1 MYWRPVAAVAYL
13 AAMETT
19 FPGSVI
25 PVPEPALTPDEI
37 VERAAAMR
45 EDLRE
50 RQAETEERTFYA
62 PEIHQAF
69 ADAGFYRILQPR
81 RFGGYEFDIE
91 TYYRVVIELS
101 RGCPS
106 TGWCF
111 CLGGA
116 HVLQLAAYFGEE
128 AQAAI
133 FGADGHFVAA
143 SRDLPAG
150 TATPV
155 DGGYRIEG
163 TWNYCSGAPYS
174 THFIARAKLAGPDGE
189 VPDEPRLALVA
200 IARDDWEMLDDWHG
214 ILGLRG
220 TGSHSIRVPG
230 AVVPESWV
238 VTDDPFDLA
247 EGHAAPLRVHPNP
260 MYNRQHINFFHGE
273 IAAIM
278 TGVAMAAVDEYER
291 IVLTNRT
298 YDPLPPGPRW
308 AAPDY
313 QRPLGLG
320 SAKAQAAREITLGT
334 ARRHLELCHRE
345 ADGGG
350 AYRFDEDL
358 LHESMQGQAA
368 VTAFE
373 AIEML
378 VRMSGSS
385 HAVREGQR
393 MERYM
398 RDALV
403 YRSHQQGAN
412 IEMMATVFGRS
423 RLEHLRGD

>member
-1 MYWRPVAAVAYL
+1 MQ
-13 AAMETT
+13 TT
-19 FPGSVI
+19 SPASVI
-25 PVPEPALTPDEI
+25 AVPEPALTPDEI
-37 VERAAAMR
+37 VQRAAGMR
-45 EDLRE
+45 EELRA

-69 ADAGFYRILQPR
+69 TDAGFYRILQPR
-81 RFGGYEFDIE
+81 RFGGYEFEIE
-91 TYYRVVIELS
+91 TYYRVVMELS

-116 HVLQLAAYFGEE
+116 HVLQLAAFFGEE

-150 TATPV
+150 TVTPV
-155 DGGYRIEG
+155 EGGYRVDG

-174 THFIARAKLAGPDGE
+174 THFIARAKLAGPDG
-189 VPDEPRLALVA
+189 VAGDDAPLVLVA
-200 IARDDWEMLDDWHG
+200 IARDGWEMLDDWHG

-230 AVVPESWV
+230 TVVPESFV
-238 VTDDPFDLA
+238 VAEDPFDTDVD
-247 EGHAAPLRVHPNP
+247 GHTAPLRVHPNP
-260 MYNRQHINFFHGE
+260 MYNRQHLNFFHGE
-273 IAAIM
+273 IASIVAGM
-278 TGVAMAAVDEYER
+278 AMAAVDEYER

-320 SAKAQAAREITLGT
+320 VAKALAAREITLGT
-334 ARRHLELCHRE
+334 ARRHLELCRRE
-345 ADGGG
+345 AAGEGV
-350 AYRFDEDL
+350 YRFDEDL
-358 LHESMQGQAA
+358 LLESMHAQAA
-368 VTAFE
+368 VMAYE
-373 AIEML
+373 AIELL

-412 IEMMATVFGRS
+412 VEMMATRLGQE
-423 RLEHLRGD
+423 RLEHLRTGDGSA

>member
-1 MYWRPVAAVAYL
+1 
-13 AAMETT
+13 METT
-19 FPGSVI
+19 YPGSVI

-37 VERAAAMR
+37 VARAAAMR

-62 PEIHQAF
+62 PEIHRAF
-69 ADAGFYRILQPR
+69 TDAGFYRILQPR
-81 RFGGYEFDIE
+81 RFGGYEFDVE
-91 TYYRVVIELS
+91 TYYRVVMELS

-128 AQAAI
+128 AQTAI

-155 DGGYRIEG
+155 PGGYRVEG

-174 THFIARAKLAGPDGE
+174 THFIARARLADAAGE
-189 VPDEPRLALVA
+189 VAEDAPLVLVA
-200 IARDDWEMLDDWHG
+200 VARDDWEMLDDWHG

-230 AVVPESWV
+230 AVVPESFA
-238 VTDDPFDLA
+238 VTEDPFDIGV
-247 EGHAAPLRVHPNP
+247 EGLAAPLTVHPNP
-260 MYNRQHINFFHGE
+260 MYNRRHLNFFHGE
-273 IAAIM
+273 IAAIVAGM
-278 TGVAMAAVDEYER
+278 AMAAVDEYER

-320 SAKAQAAREITLGT
+320 VAKAQAAREIVLGT
-334 ARRHLELCHRE
+334 ARRHLELCRRE
-345 ADGGG
+345 AAGDG

-358 LHESMQGQAA
+358 LHESMHAQAA
-368 VTAFE
+368 VMAYE
-373 AIEML
+373 AIELL

-393 MERYM
+393 RERYM

-412 IEMMATVFGRS
+412 VEMMARRLGET
-423 RLEHLRGD
+423 RLEHLRAGDGPA

>member
-1 MYWRPVAAVAYL
+1 MQ
-13 AAMETT
+13 TT
-19 FPGSVI
+19 YPGSVI

-37 VERAAAMR
+37 VARAAAMR
-45 EDLRE
+45 DELRG

-62 PEIHQAF
+62 PETHQAF

-81 RFGGYEFDIE
+81 RFGGYEFDVE
-91 TYYRVVIELS
+91 TYYRVVMELS

-116 HVLQLAAYFGEE
+116 HVLQLAAFFGEE

-150 TATPV
+150 TVTPV
-155 DGGYRIEG
+155 DGGYLVEG

-174 THFIARAKLAGPDGE
+174 TDFIARARLGDKLVLVSVPRDG
-189 VPDEPRLALVA
+189 
-200 IARDDWEMLDDWHG
+200 WEMLDDWHG

-230 AVVPESWV
+230 TVVPESYV
-238 VTDDPFDLA
+238 VAEDPFDTEGQEHIVPLA
-247 EGHAAPLRVHPNP
+247 VHPNP
-260 MYNRQHINFFHGE
+260 MYNRQHFNFFHGE

-278 TGVAMAAVDEYER
+278 SGVAMAAVDEYER
-291 IVLTNRT
+291 IVLTNKT
-298 YDPLPPGPRW
+298 YDPLPPGPRY

-313 QRPLGLG
+313 QRPLGLAL
-320 SAKAQAAREITLGT
+320 AKAQAAREITLGT
-334 ARRHLELCHRE
+334 AQRHLALCHRE
-345 ADGGG
+345 AEGGG
-350 AYRFDEDL
+350 PYRLDEDL
-358 LHESMQGQAA
+358 LLESMHGQAA
-368 VTAFE
+368 TMAFE
-373 AIEML
+373 AVEML

-385 HAVREGQR
+385 HAVRAGQR

-412 IEMMATVFGRS
+412 VDIMAT
-423 RLEHLRGD
+423 RLGQTRLDHLRAGDDAA

>member
-1 MYWRPVAAVAYL
+1 
-13 AAMETT
+13 
-19 FPGSVI
+19 VI

-37 VERAAAMR
+37 VARAAAMR
-45 EDLRE
+45 EELRE

-62 PEIHQAF
+62 PETHRAF

-81 RFGGYEFDIE
+81 RFGGYEFDVE
-91 TYYRVVIELS
+91 TFYRVVMELS

-116 HVLQLAAYFGEE
+116 HVLQLAAFFGEE

-150 TATPV
+150 TVTPV
-155 DGGYRIEG
+155 DGGYRVEG

-174 THFIARAKLAGPDGE
+174 THFIARARHRDKL
-189 VPDEPRLALVA
+189 VLVA
-200 IARDDWEMLDDWHG
+200 IPRDGWEMLDDWHG

-230 AVVPESWV
+230 TVVPESYV
-238 VTDDPFDLA
+238 VAEDPFA
-247 EGHAAPLRVHPNP
+247 TEGQGATASRGVHPNP
-260 MYNRQHINFFHGE
+260 MYNHQHINFFHGE

-278 TGVAMAAVDEYER
+278 SGVAMAAVDEYER
-291 IVLTNRT
+291 IVLTNKT

-320 SAKAQAAREITLGT
+320 VAKAQAAREIALAT
-334 ARRHLELCHRE
+334 ARRHLALCVRE
-345 ADGGG
+345 AEGGG
-350 AYRFDEDL
+350 AYRLDEDL
-358 LHESMQGQAA
+358 LLESMHGQAA
-368 VTAFE
+368 TMAFE
-373 AIEML
+373 AVEML

-385 HAVREGQR
+385 HAVRAGQR

-412 IEMMATVFGRS
+412 VDIMAT
-423 RLEHLRGD
+423 RLGQTRLDHLRAGDDAA

>member
-1 MYWRPVAAVAYL
+1 MQ
-13 AAMETT
+13 TT
-19 FPGSVI
+19 YPGSVI
-25 PVPEPALTPDEI
+25 PVPEPALTPDQI
-37 VERAAAMR
+37 VGRAAGMR
-45 EDLRE
+45 EDLRA
-50 RQAETEERTFYA
+50 RQAETEARTFYA
-62 PEIHQAF
+62 PDTHEAF
-69 ADAGFYRILQPR
+69 AGAGFYRILQPR
-81 RFGGYEFDIE
+81 RYGGYEFDVE
-91 TYYRVVIELS
+91 TYYRVVMELS

-106 TGWCF
+106 TGWGF

-116 HVLQLAAYFGEE
+116 HVLQLAAFFPDD
-128 AQAAI
+128 AQAEILAP
-133 FGADGHFVAA
+133 DGHFVAA

-155 DGGYRIEG
+155 PGGYRIEG

-174 THFIARAKLAGPDGE
+174 THFIARARHGDQ
-189 VPDEPRLALVA
+189 LVLFA
-200 IARDDWEMLDDWHG
+200 VARDGWEMLDDWRG
-214 ILGLRG
+214 VLGMRG

-230 AVVPESWV
+230 TVVPESWT
-238 VTDDPFDLA
+238 VTEDPFDTA
-247 EGHAAPLRVHPNP
+247 GDGHAAPLRVHPNP
-260 MYNRQHINFFHGE
+260 MYNRQHFNFFHGE

-278 TGVAMAAVDEYER
+278 SGVAMAAVDEYER
-291 IVLTNRT
+291 IVLTNTT

-320 SAKAQAAREITLGT
+320 VAKAQAAREITLAT
-334 ARRHLELCHRE
+334 ARRHLDLCRRE

-350 AYRFDEDL
+350 AYRIDEDL
-358 LHESMQGQAA
+358 LLESMHGQAA
-368 VTAFE
+368 TMAFE

-403 YRSHQQGAN
+403 YRSHQQGAAVD
-412 IEMMATVFGRS
+412 MMAT
-423 RLEHLRGD
+423 RLGQTRLDHLRAGDGPA